1 MADDNRKLGVI
12 ALAALVV
19 SAMIGGGIFS
29 LPQNMSQSASVTAVI
44 IAWVITG
51 VGMYFI
57 ANTFRILAD
66 ARPDATT
73 GIYAYARLGFGR
85 FAGFQMA
92 WAYWLCNIFGN
103 VGFAVL
109 LMDAFNYFFPGT
121 FTGGNNFWSIVG
133 GSVVIWTMN
142 FAVLAGMK
150 QAAFINTVGTI
161 CKLVPIALFI
171 LIMLF
176 AFHWAIF
183 STDMLGTETIP
194 AHNIKPLGG
203 MLSQVQ
209 STMMVTL
216 WAFIGIEGAVVVSGK
231 AKSQSAVGKATLLG
245 FLGCLIIYALL
256 SILPF
261 GRMYQPQL
269 AGLAN
274 PSTAPL
280 LQDVVH
286 GRWAGVVMNLGVIV
300 ALLTSWLAFTIMI
313 AQIPYAAAMDGTF
326 PRIFKKENANGTPSV
341 SLVVTSAIMQLTMI
355 VVYFASNAW
364 NTMLTITSVMI
375 LPPYLACTLYLWK
388 ICATKQYP
396 EGMPVRFHFALF
408 CGVAGSL
415 FALWMIYSAGL
426 SYLMMAFIFLLIGI
440 PVFVWAR
447 RNALNDD
454 KTITDRRLFTRLE
467 GWAAVAIAVVALISL
482 ITIAAKDKAVERSFH
497 KWTNFVKVEAEKE
510 FGRDK
515 PVLAADPVKPADA
528 EKKIEVKAE

>member
-1 MADDNRKLGVI
+1 MADDNRKLGVT

-29 LPQNMSQSASVTAVI
+29 LPQNMAQQASVTAVI
-44 IAWVITG
+44 IAWVVTG
-51 VGMYFI
+51 IGMFFI

-92 WAYWLCNIFGN
+92 WSYWLCNIFGN

-109 LMDAFNYFFPGT
+109 LMDALNYFFPGT
-121 FTGGNNFWSIVG
+121 FTGGNNLWSILG
-133 GSVVIWTMN
+133 GSLVIWIMN
-142 FAVLAGMK
+142 FAVLAGMR
-150 QAAFINTVGTI
+150 QAAFINTIGTI

-171 LIMLF
+171 VIMLF
-176 AFHWAIF
+176 AFRWAFF
-183 STDMLGTETIP
+183 STDMTGSETIP
-194 AHNIKPLGG
+194 QLHIRPLGS
-203 MLSQVQ
+203 MLKQVQ

-216 WAFIGIEGAVVVSGK
+216 WAFIGIEGAVVVSGR
-231 AKSQSAVGKATLLG
+231 ARSQSDVGKATLIG
-245 FLGCLIIYALL
+245 FLGCLVIYALL

-269 AGLAN
+269 AALAN

-286 GRWAGVVMNLGVIV
+286 GSWAGDVMNAGVII

-326 PRIFKKENANGTPSV
+326 PRIFKRENSRGMPSV
-341 SLVVTSAIMQLTMI
+341 SLFVSSLIMQLAMI

-364 NTMLTITSVMI
+364 NTMLSITSVMI

-388 ICATKQYP
+388 ICAMKQYP
-396 EGMPVRFHFALF
+396 ADMPVRFHFAFF

-426 SYLMMAFIFLLIGI
+426 NYLMTAFLFLLLGI
-440 PVFVWAR
+440 PVFIWAR
-447 RNALNDD
+447 RNALTDD
-454 KTITDRRLFTRLE
+454 PSAADRRIFTRPELA
-467 GWAAVAIAVVALISL
+467 GAVVIVLVALISL
-482 ITIAAKDKAVERSFH
+482 GVTAAKSHSLNTHFH
-497 KWTNFVKVEAEKE
+497 KWAKWVEAEATE
-510 FGRDK
+510 
-515 PVLAADPVKPADA
+515 A
-528 EKKIEVKAE
+528 EKAK